1 MYYDVLTMQK
11 SIHDILQMIETPL
24 ISFTVVVLS
33 CVCFLLSLWVIM
45 IMVRLVVG

>member
-1 MYYDVLTMQK
+1 MQK

-33 CVCFLLSLWVIM
+33 CVCFLLSLWIM
-45 IMVRLVVG
+45 ILVRFVVG

>member
-1 MYYDVLTMQK
+1 MYYDVPTMQK
-11 SIHDILQMIETPL
+11 SIHDILQMIETPF

-33 CVCFLLSLWVIM
+33 CVCFLLSLWIIM